1 MSYYTAS
8 GSLRWPEPGPS
19 DVPSYQLSAIPWMTS
34 STAPNGSSMEISF
47 PNTTR
52 WVELMNTSNAAI
64 RVGFSENGVNANPAS
79 NAHYFTVPGT
89 AGTQTTR
96 WELRCSKL
104 YLRGEGASATFS
116 LAAGLSAV
124 PSRYFDAISVSQSRS
139 YRQQIQVFFWINK
152 TNIRQA

>member
-34 STAPNGSSMEISF
+34 STAPNGSVMEISF

-52 WVELMNTSNAAI
+52 WIEFLNTSNAAI

-79 NAHYFTVPGT
+79 NAHYFTVPAT
-89 AGTQTTR
+89 TPGTQTTR

-124 PSRYFDAISVSQSRS
+124 PSRYFDAMSGSLGGVYGGIG
-139 YRQQIQVFFWINK
+139 
-152 TNIRQA
+152 